1 MVLKN
6 SFIILIIKGSVTGVF
21 LDVFL
26 IISEQVAEVYL
37 EPSPTSTMEFF
48 CENSWRV
55 LAVNYCCKKAPS

>member
-26 IISEQVAEVYL
+26 IISEQVLEVYL
-37 EPSPTSTMEFF
+37 EHSPTSTMEFF
-48 CENSWRV
+48 CENS
-55 LAVNYCCKKAPS
+55 

>member
-1 MVLKN
+1 MNSKLSELVLLNGSGKQFYN
-6 SFIILIIKGSVTGVF
+6 LDFKGSVTGVF

-48 CENSWRV
+48 CENS
-55 LAVNYCCKKAPS
+55 